1 MFAELLRAL
10 IYGIV
15 EGIAEWLPVSSTG
28 HLILLGELPALA
40 LGEGLVPSLRDEF
53 LEMFDVVIQLG
64 AILAVAVR
72 FFDRLF
78 PFLRIKNIREN
89 RPACRAA
96 LLLWAK
102 IAVASLPAA
111 AVGTVIDSL
120 LEKATG
126 RDIDGWLYT
135 PAVVAA
141 ALVIYGVLF
150 IVIERIRRGKAPR
163 VTDTG
168 SITLREALTIGIFQA
183 LAIIPGTSRSGST
196 VLGACCLGVSRPV
209 AAEFS
214 FFMALP
220 AMLGAG
226 TLKCLGFVKYIS
238 ASGDVLP
245 AVSLAALAVAFITAF
260 AVSLAVIGFLTDFV
274 KKHSFSAFGVYRI
287 ILGIAVILYFGTRK

>member
-1 MFAELLRAL
+1 M
-10 IYGIV
+10 
-15 EGIAEWLPVSSTG
+15 
-28 HLILLGELPALA
+28 
-40 LGEGLVPSLRDEF
+40 
-53 LEMFDVVIQLG
+53 
-64 AILAVAVR
+64 
-72 FFDRLF
+72 
-78 PFLRIKNIREN
+78 
-89 RPACRAA
+89 
-96 LLLWAK
+96 
-102 IAVASLPAA
+102 
-111 AVGTVIDSL
+111 
-120 LEKATG
+120 
-126 RDIDGWLYT
+126 
-135 PAVVAA
+135 VAA

-287 ILGIAVILYFGTRK
+287 ILGIAVILYFGIRK

>member
-1 MFAELLRAL
+1 MVAHEIGLDSG
-10 IYGIV
+10 GIDGCLDLV
-15 EGIAEWLPVSSTG
+15 KL

-40 LGEGLVPSLRDEF
+40 LGEGLAPSLRDEF
-53 LEMFDVVIQLG
+53 LEMFDVVIQFG

-78 PFLRIKNIREN
+78 PFLRIKNICEN

-150 IVIERIRRGKAPR
+150 IVIERIRRGKTPR

-196 VLGACCLGVSRPV
+196 VLGACCLGVSRPA

-226 TLKCLGFVKYIS
+226 TLKCLGFAKYIS

-245 AVSLAALAVAFITAF
+245 AVSHAALAVAFVTAF